1 MKNEKPHLLQT
12 FDQLDVVDDD
22 AQGDQFGYDENLE
35 DGAASRRPRSQRRR
49 KALRRQRRVAEQP
62 VAPLARGHRTA
73 RIALA
78 RGHRPARIGLAHGH
92 RGAAS
97 EITALPPPL
106 PFSPEIVGK
115 DETGDDQR

>member
-1 MKNEKPHLLQT
+1 MNKEKPHLLQT

-78 RGHRPARIGLAHGH
+78 HGH